1 MAQGFQSAWAPVAC
15 GILVPQLGL
24 EPLSAALQGR
34 FLTTRPPGK
43 SPNAKILYKILA
55 SQMQQYILLLINY
68 DHMGFNPWNNNL
80 V

>member
-1 MAQGFQSAWAPVAC
+1 MAQGFQSAWAPAAC

-24 EPLSAALQGR
+24 EPLSPALQGR

-68 DHMGFNPWNNNL
+68 DHMVFNPWNNNL